1 MKEGGRAMDQRDIGI
16 SSSQSRPVSS
26 VCPSA
31 QVLEMISLNDSN
43 CVASPGNTTSRR
55 CKIQVSVR
63 VDPVQDETLVE
74 VLYPGGRYRDSTCRL
89 GGPVT

>member
-1 MKEGGRAMDQRDIGI
+1 MEGGRAMDESKNNINSI
-16 SSSQSRPVSS
+16 PSRPVSS
-26 VCPSA
+26 VCRSA

-63 VDPVQDETLVE
+63 
-74 VLYPGGRYRDSTCRL
+74 SC
-89 GGPVT
+89 